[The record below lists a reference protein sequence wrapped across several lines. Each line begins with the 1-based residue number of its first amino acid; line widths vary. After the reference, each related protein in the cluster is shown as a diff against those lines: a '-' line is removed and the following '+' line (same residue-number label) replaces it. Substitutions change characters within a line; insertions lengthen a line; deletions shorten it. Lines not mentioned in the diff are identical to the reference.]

1 LLISVQEQQT
11 VSIAKAGIITTLNA
25 RTSILAAANPIGSR
39 YDRNQSLPRN
49 LDLPP
54 TLISR
59 FDLLYLVLDRID
71 EASDRRLAEHLVSL
85 YLEDMPITAG
95 VDIIVSDFFVDSLI
109 AGPYLVAMKADGP
122 TICIHYLCASE
133 DSTYHQ

>member
-1 LLISVQEQQT
+1 M
-11 VSIAKAGIITTLNA
+11 SIAKAGIITTLNA
-25 RTSILAAANPIGSR
+25 RTSILAGANPIGSR

-85 YLEDMPITAG
+85 YLEDTPMTAG
-95 VDIIVSDFFVDSLI
+95 IDIIVSI
-109 AGPYLVAMKADGP
+109 GMTNMVASNG
-122 TICIHYLCASE
+122 Y
-133 DSTYHQ
+133 